1 MLLDELTFVSC
12 SHVLLSDCGE
22 HRAWVGTDALG
33 TMLPGCSY
41 WDCQKFGILRIL
53 LEHKILPKVNSKL
66 RANETRLIWTFF
78 PLLISMILSMSIRTR
93 TWYTA
98 VTTVYKK
105 FNCTFYYPWLLHNQL
120 SRNLLT
126 APAAQGPSLAVTAAW
141 LHFLITSY
149 KIHPQK
155 KKKNQKTCI
164 LSCNTEVTTQNIS
177 LYLHG
182 VEINTYF
189 LLRTKGVALWG
200 LSLAKLPPRALSH
213 CIWGESPC
221 LCYMYNITSTKPRGE
236 TLHLQEITKM
246 RPTGL
251 KGTKVALLNEAGT
264 MLK

>member
-22 HRAWVGTDALG
+22 HRACVGTDALG

-155 KKKNQKTCI
+155 KKKNPKNMYIVLQ
-164 LSCNTEVTTQNIS
+164 
-177 LYLHG
+177 HRG
-182 VEINTYF
+182 DH
-189 LLRTKGVALWG
+189 
-200 LSLAKLPPRALSH
+200 AKHFALPPWSRNKYLFPAKDKGSCFMRTLS
-213 CIWGESPC
+213 SQTPSK
-221 LCYMYNITSTKPRGE
+221 STKP
-236 TLHLQEITKM
+236 LHL
-246 RPTGL
+246 GWVSL
-251 KGTKVALLNEAGT
+251 FVLHV
-264 MLK
+264 